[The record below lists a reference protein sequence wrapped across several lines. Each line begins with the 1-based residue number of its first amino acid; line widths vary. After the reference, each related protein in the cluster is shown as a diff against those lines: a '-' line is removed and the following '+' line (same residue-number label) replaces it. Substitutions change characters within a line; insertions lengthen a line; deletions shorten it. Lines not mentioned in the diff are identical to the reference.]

1 MEKLLSL
8 LERQGISIEK
18 KNVILA
24 QLKEGN
30 GEQLVFGTKAYV
42 VIAYNE
48 EKVIKA
54 RTYFSTTAVD
64 LSQVEIYDKKEV
76 KLILNNKSEQGE
88 LALEYSN
95 GEKEQYVVSHNFLKG
110 LTKYQVAAT
119 L

>member
-30 GEQLVFGTKAYV
+30 GEQLVFGTEAYV

-95 GEKEQYVVSHNFLKG
+95 GEKEQYLVSHNFLKG

>member
-18 KNVILA
+18 KNVVLA
-24 QLKEGN
+24 QLKKGN
-30 GEQLVFGTKAYV
+30 GKQLVFGTQAHV

-64 LSQVEIYDKKEV
+64 LSQVEIYDKEEV
-76 KLILNNKSEQGE
+76 KLTLNNKARQGE
-88 LALEYSN
+88 LVLEYSN
-95 GEKEQYVVSHNFLKG
+95 GEKEQYLVSHDFLKG
-110 LTKYQVAAT
+110 LAKYQVAAT

>member
-8 LERQGISIEK
+8 LERQGISVEK
-18 KNVILA
+18 KNIVLA
-24 QLKEGN
+24 QLKERN
-30 GEQLVFGTKAYV
+30 GEQLVFGTQAYV

-64 LSQVEIYDKKEV
+64 LSQVEIYDKEEV
-76 KLILNNKSEQGE
+76 KLTLNNKSTQGE
-88 LALEYSN
+88 LVLEYSN
-95 GEKEQYVVSHNFLKG
+95 GEKEQYFVSRDFLKG
-110 LTKYQVAAT
+110 LAKYQVAAT

>member
-30 GEQLVFGTKAYV
+30 GEQLVFGTQAYV

-76 KLILNNKSEQGE
+76 KLTLNNKARQGE
-88 LALEYSN
+88 LVLEYSN
-95 GEKEQYVVSHNFLKG
+95 GEKEQYLVSHDFLKG